1 MKKGKM
7 MKKKGKEC
15 IICGKGMKLYSKANY
30 NLKQLDSYG
39 FASRKIPE
47 YMHYELQECNKCRL
61 LSAVNTLDLSELSEK
76 YKEADFDSSSEADN
90 ASRTYMY
97 YLKKH
102 YPNFPR
108 KSVMDIGTGEGS
120 FLKYLYEEKA
130 EKIVGVEPSV
140 APIKKADARIRD
152 CIVNDVFRAE
162 DYKKEEQDFDLISCF
177 QTIEHIPNPE
187 QQLRGIYDILKKGGI
202 VYIVC
207 HNYRSFVNRLLG
219 MKSPIYDIE
228 HLQLFSKKSI
238 VRLLKKSGYQDIKVF
253 TLRNKYPLKY
263 WVRLFPLPER
273 VKKIIMCKAEK
284 SSWGKLE
291 IGINVGNVGV
301 IARKK

>member
-1 MKKGKM
+1 MKRKDDEVM
-7 MKKKGKEC
+7 EKKC

-30 NLKQLDSYG
+30 NLKELSSYG

-47 YMHYELQECNKCRL
+47 YMHYELQECQDCRL
-61 LSAVNTLDLSELSEK
+61 LSAVNTLDLSELSAK

-97 YLKKH
+97 YLKKY
-102 YPNFPR
+102 YPKFPR
-108 KSVMDIGTGEGS
+108 KKVMDIGTGEGS
-120 FLKYLYEEKA
+120 FLKYMYEEKA

-140 APIKKADARIRD
+140 APIEKADARIRE
-152 CIVNDVFRAE
+152 CIVNDIFRAE
-162 DYKKEEQDFDLISCF
+162 DYKGEDFDLVSCF
-177 QTIEHIPNPE
+177 QTIEYIPNPE
-187 QQLRGIYDILKKGGI
+187 QQLRRIYGMLKKGGM

-238 VRLLKKSGYQDIKVF
+238 VRLLKKSGYDNIKVF
-253 TLRNKYPLKY
+253 TLKNKYPLKY

-273 VKKIIMCKAEK
+273 VKKIIMSRAEK
-284 SSWGKLE
+284 SAWGKLE

-301 IARKK
+301 IA